1 MGFVYA
7 AYAPIDENFAIGY
20 SMWKNFTTG
29 YPQGEIYAFSN
40 TSGYVAWM
48 AGDGNGGWTWDD
60 SPELHTNL
68 PSSWPDN
75 MSFQW

>member
-1 MGFVYA
+1 
-7 AYAPIDENFAIGY
+7 
-20 SMWKNFTTG
+20 MWKNFTTG

-68 PSSWPDN
+68 PSSWPYDL
-75 MSFQW
+75 SFQW